1 MFLDSMETKVE
12 FEVLKPCDSRR
23 SGKLSKCRLRKLLH
37 LSSKEGLKR
46 WRTNLVKA
54 TLKKYIRCEQKR
66 VLTKPVNQEQLLTG
80 NGEDMTYMAT
90 ENIGRITRPLGAMAP
105 KNTTQ
110 YLMDIVYDDMH
121 IDTSSNQFKSHPV
134 SFVSSASLSP
144 RTACESS
151 LDFQQRDFDEMYLH
165 FGSC

>member
-1 MFLDSMETKVE
+1 METEKE
-12 FEVLKPCDSRR
+12 FEVLKPCCSRR
-23 SGKLSKCRLRKLLH
+23 SGKLSKCGLRKLLH
-37 LSSKEGLKR
+37 LSSEEGLKR

-54 TLKKYIRCEQKR
+54 TLKKYIRYEQKR
-66 VLTKPVNQEQLLTG
+66 VLTKLVNQEQLLTE
-80 NGEDMTYMAT
+80 NGEEMTCMGIY

-110 YLMDIVYDDMH
+110 YLMDMVYDDMH

-144 RTACESS
+144 RSACESS
-151 LDFQQRDFDEMYLH
+151 IDFQQRDFDEMYLH
-165 FGSC
+165 FESC